1 MNRYID
7 KETMRGIIRE
17 QEKSHG
23 IRGLAWIEMAMDKQE
38 DADVQEVR
46 HGRWKSIYEDAFR
59 RDGKYEHW
67 VTEKVVTGYR
77 CSICDCYSKTTSSYC
92 PECGAKMDEEEQK

>member
-1 MNRYID
+1 MSRYID

-46 HGRWKSIYEDAFR
+46 HGKWVIWGMFDDLVKCSCCGYVDTRNHVAYESLR
-59 RDGKYEHW
+59 YCGK
-67 VTEKVVTGYR
+67 
-77 CSICDCYSKTTSSYC
+77 
-92 PECGAKMDEEEQK
+92 CGAKMDEEEQK

>member
-1 MNRYID
+1 MSRYID

-17 QEKSHG
+17 QEKFHG

-46 HGRWKSIYEDAFR
+46 HG
-59 RDGKYEHW
+59 HW
-67 VTEKVVTGYR
+67 ILVDIEKGTGV
-77 CSICDCYSKTTSSYC
+77 CSNCNRQDNIDCLAAYC
-92 PECGAKMDEEEQK
+92 RFCGAKMDEEEQK

>member
-1 MNRYID
+1 MPRYID

-46 HGRWKSIYEDAFR
+46 HGHWIREVKEIEDTVYFKAF
-59 RDGKYEHW
+59 
-67 VTEKVVTGYR
+67 
-77 CSICDCYSKTTSSYC
+77 CSICNRRVIVKYNFC
-92 PECGAKMDEEEQK
+92 PHCGAKMDEEEA

>member
-1 MNRYID
+1 MARYID

-46 HGRWKSIYEDAFR
+46 HGHWIKFKIQNDV
-59 RDGKYEHW
+59 YEHMKCSNCSFYW
-67 VTEKVVTGYR
+67 SMPQHSNIFLR
-77 CSICDCYSKTTSSYC
+77 C
-92 PECGAKMDEEEQK
+92 PHCGATMDEEEK

>member
-1 MNRYID
+1 MRRYID

-38 DADVQEVR
+38 DSDVQEVR
-46 HGRWKSIYEDAFR
+46 NGHWIKNSIDNSRKFEYS
-59 RDGKYEHW
+59 
-67 VTEKVVTGYR
+67 
-77 CSICDCYSKTTSSYC
+77 CSICGWSGVKNYDSYVDIHEFEYC
-92 PECGAKMDEEEQK
+92 PYCGAKMDEEEQE

>member
-1 MNRYID
+1 MRRYID

-38 DADVQEVR
+38 DSDVQEVR
-46 HGRWKSIYEDAFR
+46 HGHWIKNSIDNSRKFEYS
-59 RDGKYEHW
+59 
-67 VTEKVVTGYR
+67 
-77 CSICDCYSKTTSSYC
+77 CSICGWSGVKNYDSYVDIHEFEYC
-92 PECGAKMDEEEQK
+92 PYCGAKMDEEEQE

>member
-1 MNRYID
+1 MSRYID

-46 HGRWKSIYEDAFR
+46 HGKWIYCGHHEFHGHVFECSVCGRYLFANSKEDV
-59 RDGKYEHW
+59 YVE
-67 VTEKVVTGYR
+67 YP
-77 CSICDCYSKTTSSYC
+77 YC
-92 PECGAKMDEEEQK
+92 HCGTKMDEEEQE

>member
-23 IRGLAWIEMAMDKQE
+23 IRGLAWIEMTMDKQE
-38 DADVQEVR
+38 DSDVQEVR
-46 HGRWKSIYEDAFR
+46 HGKWIVCGMFDDFVKCSCCGYQDTRNHVIYENLMYC
-59 RDGKYEHW
+59 GK
-67 VTEKVVTGYR
+67 
-77 CSICDCYSKTTSSYC
+77 
-92 PECGAKMDEEEQK
+92 CGAKMDEEEA

>member
-1 MNRYID
+1 MSRYID

-46 HGRWKSIYEDAFR
+46 HGKW
-59 RDGKYEHW
+59 
-67 VTEKVVTGYR
+67 EKCKECCCEYR
-77 CSICDCYSKTTSSYC
+77 CSVCEYELCRTTNYC
-92 PECGAKMDEEEQK
+92 PNCGAKMDGERGIDTNKG

>member
-1 MNRYID
+1 MSRYID

-46 HGRWKSIYEDAFR
+46 HG
-59 RDGKYEHW
+59 HW
-67 VTEKVVTGYR
+67 IPEKDIERFGIWDTFICSKCCHRTLTECNY
-77 CSICDCYSKTTSSYC
+77 CSC
-92 PECGAKMDEEEQK
+92 CGAKMDEEEQK